1 VQCAEVNRQS
11 AQRFGGGIVGNA
23 KSIGKVHKFARK
35 FLCNITIDKFGLFRS
50 RAGRC
55 QLTFCTKF
63 ILYFYI
69 KSQTPTAT
77 FNAGARD

>member
-1 VQCAEVNRQS
+1 MHYAEVNRQN
-11 AQRFGGGIVGNA
+11 AQRFDGGIVGNA

-35 FLCNITIDKFGLFRS
+35 FLCNITIDKLGPLQPTPD
-50 RAGRC
+50 RC